1 MCRWLAYSGRPV
13 YLDQLLFKPERSLI
27 NQSLRAYKSQVATN
41 GDGFGIG
48 WYAAR
53 PEPGLYRDYRPA
65 WNDDNLRSMAEQI
78 QAHLFFAH
86 VRASTGSTTSR
97 ANCHPFRHGR
107 WLFMHNGQIGGF
119 DAIARELDFALAPA
133 LYRARTGTTDSET
146 FFFLALTL
154 GLEDDPLAALAR
166 AAAFVES
173 AMQRSGIVEP
183 LRLTAALTDG
193 ERVYAVRYSSD
204 RASPSLF
211 YGGASGVRD
220 SEGQR
225 CVDGDDDESLLVVS
239 EPLDRDFGNWTA
251 VPEGYA
257 VVAEPGGVLV
267 TSFAPAR
274 DESRPGTVAAP
285 REVAAAFDAA
295 ASRAPAMNYAPL

>member
-27 NQSLRAYKSQVATN
+27 NQSLRAFKSQVATN
-41 GDGFGIG
+41 GDGFGVG
-48 WYAAR
+48 WYMTR

-65 WNDDNLRSMAEQI
+65 WNDENLRSMAEQI
-78 QAHLFFAH
+78 QARLFFAH

-119 DAIARELDFALAPA
+119 DSIARELDFALDPA
-133 LYRARTGTTDSET
+133 LYRARLGTTDSET
-146 FFFLALTL
+146 FFLLALTF
-154 GLEDDPLAALAR
+154 GLEADPLVALAQ
-166 AAAFVES
+166 AAGFVED
-173 AMQRSGIVEP
+173 AMQCNGIVEP

-193 ERVYAVRYSSD
+193 ERVFAVRYSSD

-211 YGGASGVRD
+211 FGGASGVRD
-220 SEGQR
+220 SEGR
-225 CVDGDDDESLLVVS
+225 LCVDGDDDESLLVVS

-251 VPEGYA
+251 VPEAQA

-267 TSFAPAR
+267 KAFTPAR
-274 DESRPGTVAAP
+274 RARATPAEGVLRDTQTARGAATARTATV
-285 REVAAAFDAA
+285 D
-295 ASRAPAMNYAPL
+295 

>member
-27 NQSLRAYKSQVATN
+27 NQSLRAFKSQVATN
-41 GDGFGIG
+41 GDGFGVG
-48 WYAAR
+48 WYMTR

-65 WNDDNLRSMAEQI
+65 WNDENLRSMAEQI
-78 QAHLFFAH
+78 QARLFFAH

-119 DAIARELDFALAPA
+119 DAIARELDFALDPA
-133 LYRARTGTTDSET
+133 LYRARLGTTDSET
-146 FFFLALTL
+146 FFLLALSF
-154 GLEDDPLAALAR
+154 GLEADPLVALAQ
-166 AAAFVES
+166 AAGFVED
-173 AMQRSGIVEP
+173 AMQRNGIGEP

-193 ERVYAVRYSSD
+193 ERVFAVRYSSD

-211 YGGASGVRD
+211 FGGASGVRD
-220 SEGQR
+220 SEGHL

-251 VPEGYA
+251 VPEAHA

-267 TSFAPAR
+267 KAFTPAR
-274 DESRPGTVAAP
+274 REHAAGAEGRPLEAHTAPGTPPASAAK
-285 REVAAAFDAA
+285 RH
-295 ASRAPAMNYAPL
+295 YAPL